1 MTKDGTVRGPRSAR
15 PTGIIRTLPSLYGQR
30 AAFGASI
37 NSRDESIGAK
47 RYRAAIKEL
56 EKNDEAV
63 IAIALQCM
71 PKIEVL
77 HMYLIV
83 DGEIT
88 VRLNIAGYEPGDA
101 RECWDRT
108 IRKPKVWAVCTG
120 PVSRPPVQMLRR
132 GFQGIRYTEE
142 LW

>member
-1 MTKDGTVRGPRSAR
+1 MTKDGTVRGPRSVR
-15 PTGIIRTLPSLYGQR
+15 PTGIIRTLPSLYGDQ
-30 AAFGASI
+30 SV
-37 NSRDESIGAK
+37 GAK
-47 RYRAAIKEL
+47 RYATSIAALDRGRL
-56 EKNDEAV
+56 EA
-63 IAIALQCM
+63 IYIALQCM
-71 PKIEVL
+71 PKHDVL

-88 VRLNIAGYEPGDA
+88 VRMNIAGYEPGDA

-108 IRKPKVWAVCTG
+108 IRKPKYWAVCTG
-120 PVSRPPVQMLRR
+120 PVSRPPEQILRR

>member
-15 PTGIIRTLPSLYGQR
+15 PTGIIRTLPSLYGDQ
-30 AAFGASI
+30 SV
-37 NSRDESIGAK
+37 GAK
-47 RYRAAIKEL
+47 RYAQSIELLAARRL
-56 EKNDEAV
+56 EA
-63 IAIALQCM
+63 IYIALQCQ
-71 PKIEVL
+71 PKVDVL
-77 HMYLIV
+77 HIYLIV
-83 DGEIT
+83 DGEIH

-108 IRKPKVWAVCTG
+108 IRKPKFWAVCTG
-120 PVSRPPVQMLRR
+120 PVSKPPERILRR